1 MDRSQNT
8 AAMRQGYD
16 ARAAARVIGVVA
28 AIGLVLHPTKP
39 VDRSIGVLA
48 RSADDGVRLLARER
62 DRGRVPDGVEI
73 LADDEFAGAVDGL
86 VALGGDGTMLG
97 AMRLVVDRPVP
108 VLGVNHG
115 NLGFLVEVTPDQLPA
130 ALERLAAGDLTIERH
145 SCLEV
150 TAEDV
155 TVRYGFNDVVLAR
168 ASGRTGAVSVDL
180 SVNDLRYGYYR
191 GDAVVVSTP
200 TGSTAYNYAGGGP
213 VLSPSSGAVVI
224 TPVAPMAGIGRSV
237 VLGAG
242 DRVTFTVADDS
253 APVAIDVDGIAA
265 GELAHGG
272 RVELTTRPEAGQVVR
287 LAASD
292 HADRSRVRLSLLD
305 LPLRPDQLLDLVPPD
320 LRRRAEA
327 VRKMADP
334 DTDGD
339 R

>member
-1 MDRSQNT
+1 V
-8 AAMRQGYD
+8 G
-16 ARAAARVIGVVA
+16 GVVA

-39 VDRSIGVLA
+39 VDRSLDVLA
-48 RSADDGVRLLARER
+48 RSADHGVRLLAREG
-62 DRGRVPDGVEI
+62 DRGRVPAGVQIVPDEEFAAGVDGV
-73 LADDEFAGAVDGL
+73 

-115 NLGFLVEVTPDQLPA
+115 NLGFLVEVTPDQLPG
-130 ALERLAAGDLTIERH
+130 ALDKLAAGEFTVEQH

-150 TAEDV
+150 SADEVDLR
-155 TVRYGFNDVVLAR
+155 VRYGFNDVVLAR

-180 SVNDLRYGYYR
+180 TVNGLRYGYYR

-265 GELAHGG
+265 GELERRA
-272 RVELTTRPEAGQVVR
+272 ELTTRPEAGQVVR
-287 LAASD
+287 LSATGY
-292 HADRSRVRLSLLD
+292 ADRSRVRLSLLD
-305 LPLRPDQLLDLVPPD
+305 LPLRPDQLLDLVPPA

-327 VRKMADP
+327 LRESGESP
-334 DTDGD
+334 DDRDGGD
-339 R
+339 GFAG